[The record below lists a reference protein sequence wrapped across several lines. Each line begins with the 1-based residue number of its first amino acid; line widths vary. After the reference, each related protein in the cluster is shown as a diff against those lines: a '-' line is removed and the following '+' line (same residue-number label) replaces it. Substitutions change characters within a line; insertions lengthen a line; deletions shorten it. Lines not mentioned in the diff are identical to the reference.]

1 MDMAVPGMYKQ
12 IRGSLGHYGP
22 GVGDIE
28 PMTMVAAVAAAAAA
42 AAAAEVA
49 VAVALRER
57 IASTWG

>member
-1 MDMAVPGMYKQ
+1 MAVPGMYKQ

-42 AAAAEVA
+42 AAAEVA